1 MTGRRLLYLAF
12 WYPPSR
18 ASGVYRAI
26 ATSRAFVE
34 AGWDVTV
41 ITTTEEFLE
50 AEIGSTDKSLLQSV
64 PPEVNIVR
72 VPFSFRDEKELREMG
87 WVQGNFPIVHQ
98 KWSTRVS
105 ATKSAVKARLGTGA
119 PAVGDNYVSWIEP
132 AVEAA
137 LGIHGSFDRILAT
150 GNPYSAFEAARRIS
164 DRTGTPFSIDYRD
177 PWTIDV
183 FTGERA
189 SLPPGSE
196 AAEARII
203 EAAASCIHVNDPI
216 AEAYRGKYANS
227 PTKHYVVLNGFD
239 PESVSVIPGQYSG
252 DGLSFGILG
261 TVNDRWPLEPI
272 FSAWSREYP
281 NLPTGSRL
289 VLAGHLGYFA
299 KSSDSLGHQIP
310 EIAGFEFVGAVAKS
324 DVASFY
330 GSLDVVIVPVPGSR
344 MVTSGKIFEAMGLG
358 LPFICVQSPDGDA
371 RTISSTHPFAVPA
384 DPEPASVGAALHRAA
399 ELRAGQTE
407 NDILETRRLMLP
419 YVRSTTMRSIVTV
432 LDQGTDGKA

>member
-26 ATSRAFVE
+26 ATSRAFAE

-41 ITTTEEFLE
+41 VTTTEQFLE
-50 AEIGSTDKSLLQSV
+50 AEIGSTDRSLIQSV
-64 PPEVNIVR
+64 PSSVKIVR
-72 VPFSFRDEKELREMG
+72 VPFTFHDEGDVREMG
-87 WVQGNFPIVHQ
+87 RMQGNFPIVYK
-98 KWSTRVS
+98 KWSTQLAS
-105 ATKSAVKARLGTGA
+105 AKSALKARLGSGA
-119 PAVGDNYVSWIEP
+119 PAVGDNYVNWIDP

-137 LGIHGSFDRILAT
+137 LGITGRFDHILAT

-164 DRTGTPFSIDYRD
+164 ERTGVPFSIDYRD

-183 FTGERA
+183 FTGDRA

-203 EAAASCIHVNDPI
+203 DAATACVHVNVPI
-216 AEAYRGKYANS
+216 AEAYRNKYAAAAA
-227 PTKHYVVLNGFD
+227 KQYVVLNGFD
-239 PESVSVIPGQYSG
+239 PESVSVIPSQYSG
-252 DGLSFGILG
+252 EGMTFGILG

-272 FSAWSREYP
+272 FEAWSRQYR
-281 NLPTGSRL
+281 NLPPGSRL

-299 KSSDSLGHQIP
+299 KSSDAVGHQIP
-310 EIAGFEFVGAVAKS
+310 EMPGFEFLGPVSKA

-358 LPFICVQSPDGDA
+358 LPFICVQSADGDA
-371 RTISSTHPFAVPA
+371 RSISTNHPFVIPA
-384 DPEPASVGAALHRAA
+384 DPDPESVEAALHRAV
-399 ELRAGQTE
+399 ELRSGQTE
-407 NDILETRRLMLP
+407 RDILETRRLMRP
-419 YVRSTTMRSIVTV
+419 YVRSTTMQAIVTI
-432 LDQGTDGKA
+432 LDQRQAGKE